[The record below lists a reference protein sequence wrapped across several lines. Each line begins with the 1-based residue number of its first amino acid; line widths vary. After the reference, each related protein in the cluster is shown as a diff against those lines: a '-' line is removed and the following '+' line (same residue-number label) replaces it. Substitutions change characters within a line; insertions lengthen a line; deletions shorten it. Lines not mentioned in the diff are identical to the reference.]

1 MFVSDVLDT
10 KVDLNMLSSLQ
21 LQCNMHEL
29 KFIHIVDEFKKKF
42 KSIYSS
48 KKNIEKMSL
57 FTLILKFP
65 SFTKTTHIQ
74 FDLFFRSTIKGTF
87 YHTILYTQIY
97 RLEEHL
103 KNNLKI
109 Y

>member
-1 MFVSDVLDT
+1 
-10 KVDLNMLSSLQ
+10 
-21 LQCNMHEL
+21 
-29 KFIHIVDEFKKKF
+29 
-42 KSIYSS
+42 
-48 KKNIEKMSL
+48 MSL